1 MGMPMSSGGSYSA
14 AVSQPLRVQT
24 PAPAP
29 TPAPSQA
36 AANATAAATVD
47 LLKTS
52 GSVGTRLNTT
62 A

>member
-1 MGMPMSSGGSYSA
+1 MPISSAGSYSA
-14 AVSQPLRVQT
+14 MVSQPLRVQS

-29 TPAPSQA
+29 AAPQA
-36 AANATAAATVD
+36 AAASAAAAASTLD

-52 GSVGTRLNTT
+52 GSVGTRINTT

>member
-1 MGMPMSSGGSYSA
+1 MGMPISSGGSYSA

-24 PAPAP
+24 PAP

-36 AANATAAATVD
+36 AANASAAATIDV
-47 LLKTS
+47 LKTS